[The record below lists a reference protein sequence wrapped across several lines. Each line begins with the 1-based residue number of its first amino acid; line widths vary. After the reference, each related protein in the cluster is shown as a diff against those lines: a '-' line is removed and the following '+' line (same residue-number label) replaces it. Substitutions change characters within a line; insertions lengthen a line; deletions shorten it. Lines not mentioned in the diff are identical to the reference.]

1 MKLAQLISESLAIDL
16 ETKGDK
22 IYRIGA
28 LCGTKSFERKGSFN
42 VAQALDDLDLLA
54 KDCHYLIGHNIL
66 DFDLPLLQRLF
77 PHLKLL
83 GKPAID
89 TLYLSPL
96 AFPENPYH
104 RLVKDYK
111 LVKDSLNDPVA
122 DARLSLT
129 LFQDQWH
136 SFAELAKTDRTHLL
150 SLYRYCLQNGNL
162 AADLNA
168 GGLAAVF
175 DGLGAPVVTE
185 NQAWA
190 IFRDISEGR
199 ACKVAAVDLGRTILT
214 AVRNTGRL
222 WLIVQ
227 PGCRWRAL
235 IRCFHPGCAI
245 VSQKLSIS

>member
-122 DARLSLT
+122 DARLTLT
-129 LFQDQWH
+129 LFRDQWQ
-136 SFAELAKTDRTHLL
+136 SFAELAKTDRAPML
-150 SLYRYCLQNGNL
+150 SLYRYCLLNGNL

-190 IFRDISEGR
+190 IFRSISEGR
-199 ACKVAAVDLGRTILT
+199 ACKVAAFDLAADFNGSSQQWHAL
-214 AVRNTGRL
+214 AYCAA
-222 WLIVQ
+222 WLQVA
-227 PGCRWRAL
+227 GSNSV
-235 IRCFHPGCAI
+235 FHPGYVI
-245 VSQKLSIS
+245 VSQKWWIS